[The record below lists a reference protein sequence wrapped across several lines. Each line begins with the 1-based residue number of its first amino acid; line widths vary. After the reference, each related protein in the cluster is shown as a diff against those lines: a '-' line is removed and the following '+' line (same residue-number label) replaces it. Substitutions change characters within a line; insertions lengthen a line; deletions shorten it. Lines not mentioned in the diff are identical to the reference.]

1 MRKIWTM
8 ILTEPAVVIG
18 IPTVGFAAAAG
29 VWSIDW
35 LAFAAAFTAALG
47 TLFVRANVA
56 PINNG

>member
-1 MRKIWTM
+1 MRKIWQR
-8 ILTEPAVVIG
+8 ILNEPAIAIG

-29 VWSIDW
+29 IWSIDW
-35 LAFAAAFTAALG
+35 LAFAAAFSAALG